1 MVCEKK
7 HWGYNFITNSGVL
20 TFSLWNTVD
29 ENVVEG
35 DIKDQRSVHE
45 IVGLT
50 SRAITLKTDFSF
62 NPFES
67 YICISVGL
75 KLYHTE
81 LTQRQ
86 NSEGVTL

>member
-1 MVCEKK
+1 M
-7 HWGYNFITNSGVL
+7 
-20 TFSLWNTVD
+20 
-29 ENVVEG
+29 VEG

-50 SRAITLKTDFSF
+50 SLVVLVITLKTDCPF

-67 YICISVGL
+67 YNCISVGL

-81 LTQRQ
+81 LTQPSKQRGI
-86 NSEGVTL
+86 NFELLSND